1 MKNTILL
8 CGYGNMGSAMVNG
21 WLKGGMN
28 PQLIHILDI
37 KERVAGLDP
46 NITWM
51 QALDENFHPD
61 IIVISVK
68 PNQCKDL
75 LLQIKPIIKIETLL
89 ISVVAGKE
97 SETFN
102 VANNPVVRIM
112 PNTPAAIG
120 LGNMFLYASLSVSD
134 IHKRVAVSLVEALG
148 EIFWLQDEDL
158 MHAVTAISGS
168 GPAYIFYL
176 IKLFRDKLIEYG
188 ISESDADRASK
199 QLFFGATKYGAEN
212 IHDLAKLIKDVT
224 SPGGTTEAALKV
236 LKEDQSLDK
245 LFGNAFA
252 EAIKQSIELSK

>member
-1 MKNTILL
+1 
-8 CGYGNMGSAMVNG
+8 
-21 WLKGGMN
+21 
-28 PQLIHILDI
+28 
-37 KERVAGLDP
+37 
-46 NITWM
+46 
-51 QALDENFHPD
+51 
-61 IIVISVK
+61 
-68 PNQCKDL
+68 
-75 LLQIKPIIKIETLL
+75 
-89 ISVVAGKE
+89 
-97 SETFN
+97 
-102 VANNPVVRIM
+102 
-112 PNTPAAIG
+112 
-120 LGNMFLYASLSVSD
+120 
-134 IHKRVAVSLVEALG
+134 
-148 EIFWLQDEDL
+148 

-212 IHDLAKLIKDVT
+212 IHDLSKLIKDVT